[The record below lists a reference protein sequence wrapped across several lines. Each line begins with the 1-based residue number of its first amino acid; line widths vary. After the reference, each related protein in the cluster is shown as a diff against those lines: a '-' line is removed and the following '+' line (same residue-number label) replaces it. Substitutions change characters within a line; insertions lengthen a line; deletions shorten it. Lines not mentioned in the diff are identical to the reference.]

1 MQGGGAR
8 AEAPISVLLVE
19 DNTGFAY
26 FIRDVLLRQAR
37 GRFRLTESTTLAG
50 ALDAVRSG
58 DVAVILLDLGLP
70 DSAGFETFARMQ
82 FGAEHVPILVLTC
95 MDDDALAVR
104 AVREG
109 AQDYLV
115 KDQIDCALLVRA
127 IRYAVERA
135 RKDQAVRRLSARLM
149 ELQDAERR
157 RIALA
162 LHDST
167 AQSLAALAIDLSL
180 LNGMRDRLP
189 ADALPLLDE
198 SMRYAGAAARELR
211 TTSYLLHPPLLD
223 ALGLAGALR
232 EYADGFAERSGI
244 RTDLELPPEL
254 PRLPEP
260 SETALFRVVQECL
273 TNIHRHS
280 GSRTA
285 SIRIG
290 LADGEIVTE
299 VRDSG
304 HGIARDR
311 MPDAQGY
318 GAVGVGIAGMS
329 ERMRQLGGR
338 VAIESGAEGTCVTAT
353 LPLPREAV

>member
-1 MQGGGAR
+1 
-8 AEAPISVLLVE
+8 
-19 DNTGFAY
+19 
-26 FIRDVLLRQAR
+26 VLLRQAR
-37 GRFRLTESTTLAG
+37 HRFRLTECTTLAE
-50 ALDAVRSG
+50 ALDAVATGAS
-58 DVAVILLDLGLP
+58 AVVLLDLGLP
-70 DSAGFETFARMQ
+70 DSAGFETFARMRA
-82 FGAEHVPILVLTC
+82 GAGDVPILVLTC
-95 MDDDALAVR
+95 MNDDALAVR

-115 KDQIDCALLVRA
+115 KDRVDCALLVRA

-135 RKDQAVRRLSARLM
+135 RKDRALRRLSARLL

-162 LHDST
+162 LHDSV
-167 AQSLAALAIDLSL
+167 AQSLAALSMSLSL
-180 LNGMRDRLP
+180 LNGMRARLP
-189 ADALPLLDE
+189 AEALPLLDQG
-198 SMRYAGAAARELR
+198 MQYADASARELR
-211 TTSYLLHPPLLD
+211 TTAYLLHPPLLD

-254 PRLPEP
+254 PRLPG
-260 SETALFRVVQECL
+260 SAETALFRVVQECL
-273 TNIHRHS
+273 TNIHRHA

-290 LADGEIVTE
+290 LADGEIVAE

-304 HGIARDR
+304 RGIARER

-318 GAVGVGIAGMS
+318 SGVGVGIAGMS

-338 VAIESGAEGTCVTAT
+338 LAIESGADGTRVTAT
-353 LPLPREAV
+353 LPLPREEP